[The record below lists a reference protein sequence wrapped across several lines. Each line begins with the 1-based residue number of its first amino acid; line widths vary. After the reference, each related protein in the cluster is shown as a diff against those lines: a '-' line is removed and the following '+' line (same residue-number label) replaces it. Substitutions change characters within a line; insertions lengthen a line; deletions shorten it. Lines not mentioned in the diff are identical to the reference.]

1 MVMEDDGR
9 PHNQSEPGLLSRVG
23 GPAGWSQPPCT
34 QFPSLQHLTLSSPSD
49 QKTCCN
55 HSQTSIRGTPEGNDA
70 QQIAHY
76 PHVTS
81 IESLAKEK
89 NIPPPSLPLIGKG
102 TRPYMTNQIPLNSAY
117 SQNKAMSP
125 PFLPSHAHKMSQNG
139 AWSPYKEHM
148 PISSWAPGPNT
159 YQNPLCSPE
168 PPFGLR
174 SVKTSDGFVKS
185 PASPTSP
192 LHQPPE
198 GITSHYIGLS
208 VLLGH
213 LN

>member
-9 PHNQSEPGLLSRVG
+9 PHNQSESGFLSRVV
-23 GPAGWSQPPCT
+23 GPASWSQPPCT

-55 HSQTSIRGTPEGNDA
+55 HSQACIRGTPEGKDA

-76 PHVTS
+76 PRVTS
-81 IESLAKEK
+81 IDSVEK
-89 NIPPPSLPLIGKG
+89 WKDAPPPSLPFIGKG
-102 TRPYMTNQIPLNSAY
+102 TQPYTTTQIPLNSAY
-117 SQNKAMSP
+117 NQNNAMP
-125 PFLPSHAHKMSQNG
+125 LPFLPSHAHKMSQNG
-139 AWSPYKEHM
+139 AWSSYKEHI
-148 PISSWAPGPNT
+148 PISSWVPGPKT

-168 PPFGLR
+168 PAFGLR
-174 SVKTSDGFVKS
+174 NVKTADGYVKS

-198 GITSHYIGLS
+198 GITSHCIGLS
-208 VLLGH
+208 VH
-213 LN
+213 LVYFD